1 MSHAPGGTSTVGRYL
16 DQARVGR
23 PHLRQLAL
31 LGGGGFFDAFDIFL
45 SGSVLAAMVAS
56 GFSTVGQNAAFLSST
71 SFGLLVGTLLAG
83 YLGDRFG
90 RRATYLYALALYGVA
105 TLLTVAAGSHGLIVA
120 LRALTGIGLGAVLIT
135 GYGTWNEFVP
145 SRRRASWA
153 GVLATV
159 VNLAMPLSAIAGL
172 LVIPPFG
179 WRAMF
184 VVCGVPALVIWFL
197 QLKFLDESPR
207 WLEAHGRH
215 EQARRIARKFNPSMP
230 PDAELPAPATAATPP
245 AVPFRDLFRKPLGR
259 ITAVCI
265 LIAVCNQIAFYTFES
280 WVPTYLLDRGL
291 SVEKSLGL
299 SVLMQL
305 GAIPGCLIGGLAGDR
320 LGRKWVN
327 VALFLLMGG
336 VGIWY
341 GYSSSTTEL
350 VISGLIWVFLASFA
364 ISVQI
369 ASYIPELFPT
379 ELRLQGSALANACAR
394 GSVIISPFLVST
406 TYAHIGVQGVFLG
419 VMGICVIGAVSVIV
433 LAPETRKRSLEEI
446 ATRTTAAGEPADAL

>member
-1 MSHAPGGTSTVGRYL
+1 MSHVSVGRYL
-16 DQARVGR
+16 DQARIGR
-23 PHLRQLAL
+23 PHVKQLVL

-90 RRATYLYALALYGVA
+90 RRVTYLYALALYGVA
-105 TLLTVAAGSHGLIVA
+105 TLLTVGAESHPLIVA

-145 SRRRASWA
+145 GRRRASWA

-184 VVCGVPALVIWFL
+184 VVCGVPALLIWVF

-215 EQARRIARKFNPSMP
+215 DEARRIARKFNPDMP
-230 PDAELPAPATAATPP
+230 PDAELAAPATPVAT
-245 AVPFRDLFRKPLGR
+245 AIPFRDLFRKPLGR
-259 ITAVCI
+259 ITAVCV

-280 WVPTYLLDRGL
+280 WVPTYLLDKGL

-305 GAIPGCLIGGLAGDR
+305 GAIPGCLAGGLAGDR

-327 VALFLLMGG
+327 VALFVLMGT

-341 GYSSSTTEL
+341 GYSSSTAEL
-350 VISGLIWVFLASFA
+350 VISGVIWVFLASFA

-379 ELRLQGSALANACAR
+379 ELRMQGSALANACAR

-406 TYAHIGVQGVFLG
+406 TYANIGVQGVFLG
-419 VMGICVIGAVSVIV
+419 VLAVCLIGALSVIL
-433 LAPETRKRSLEEI
+433 LAPETRRRSLEDI
-446 ATRTTAAGEPADAL
+446 ATTTAGAEPSRTVRS